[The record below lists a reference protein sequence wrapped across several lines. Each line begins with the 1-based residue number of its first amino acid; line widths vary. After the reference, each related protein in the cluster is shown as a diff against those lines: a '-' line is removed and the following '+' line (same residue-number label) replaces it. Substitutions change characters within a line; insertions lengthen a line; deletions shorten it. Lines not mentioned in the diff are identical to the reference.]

1 MKNDVISLDKFH
13 ATSEMNSLLEQTLRE
28 GARLLLQ
35 QAIENEVNEYL
46 ESMKG
51 RRDFEGRKQFVRN
64 GYLPEREVQTGIGPI
79 SVKQPRIRNREES
92 SEGYSSAIL
101 PKYLRRV
108 PSLDAVIPALY
119 LRGISTSN
127 FQDALEAI
135 MGKDAKGLSAVNIT
149 RLKQSWEQE
158 YKDWNKRSLEGK
170 RYAYIWVDGIYFN
183 VRLGDDRICFLVI
196 LGALPNGKKE
206 LVAIHNGYR
215 ESKISWTEVL
225 ESLKRRG
232 LCTAPELAIGDG
244 ALGFW
249 SAIEE
254 VFPKTKQQRCWVHKT
269 ANVLDKMPKSIQMN
283 AKKAIHEIYMAPTKE
298 DGLAAFEVFLK
309 TYRDKYPKACACLE
323 KDKAQLFTF
332 YNFPAIHWQHVRTTN
347 PIEST
352 FATIR
357 HRTRQTKG
365 CGSVAAT
372 LTMVFKLATTAEKKW
387 RKLKGCEMIEKVIN
401 GVVFKDGEE
410 VLEKEKV
417 A

>member
-135 MGKDAKGLSAVNIT
+135 MGKDAKGLSAANIT

-249 SAIEE
+249 SAE
-254 VFPKTKQQRCWVHKT
+254 
-269 ANVLDKMPKSIQMN
+269 
-283 AKKAIHEIYMAPTKE
+283 
-298 DGLAAFEVFLK
+298 
-309 TYRDKYPKACACLE
+309 
-323 KDKAQLFTF
+323 DKA
-332 YNFPAIHWQHVRTTN
+332 
-347 PIEST
+347 
-352 FATIR
+352 
-357 HRTRQTKG
+357 
-365 CGSVAAT
+365 AA
-372 LTMVFKLATTAEKKW
+372 
-387 RKLKGCEMIEKVIN
+387 
-401 GVVFKDGEE
+401 
-410 VLEKEKV
+410 VLG